1 MTSVSNPFN
10 LILAVAE
17 LTNSGKGTIVSRI
30 KAITLQNKKP
40 HSLYFIPSV
49 SNLSQYCLEKK
60 ATSID
65 RVPNALL
72 SLV

>member
-1 MTSVSNPFN
+1 MASVSNPLN

-17 LTNSGKGTIVSRI
+17 LTNSGKDTIASQI

-40 HSLYFIPSV
+40 HSLHFIPSV

-60 ATSID
+60 ATPID
-65 RVPNALL
+65 RVHNILL
-72 SLV
+72 SLI